1 MLRRSVPGI
10 IDKQMSIRLFKSLP
24 LRKKRARKKLAVVG
38 SFHFVSMAA
47 IFIGQK
53 LMPTSLTFQFSSQ
66 SAVDMGDE
74 MLSNEVSKQTAGIIL
89 SEEMG
94 KTCACSK

>member
-1 MLRRSVPGI
+1 
-10 IDKQMSIRLFKSLP
+10 MSIRLFKSLP
-24 LRKKRARKKLAVVG
+24 RRKKKEKEKNFAVVG
-38 SFHFVSMAA
+38 SFHFDSTAA

-74 MLSNEVSKQTAGIIL
+74 TLSNEVSKQTAGIIL

-94 KTCACSK
+94 KTCASSK

>member
-1 MLRRSVPGI
+1 
-10 IDKQMSIRLFKSLP
+10 MSIRLFKSLP
-24 LRKKRARKKLAVVG
+24 LRKKEKEKNFLWLE
-38 SFHFVSMAA
+38 VSTLSS

-53 LMPTSLTFQFSSQ
+53 SMPTSLTFQFSSQ

-74 MLSNEVSKQTAGIIL
+74 TLSNEVSKQTAGIIL